1 MMDHQNMEK
10 WETRAERKEEQK
22 GGLGEVVYKVRQWD
36 EKRKR
41 GLGMVV
47 PQEGRSRMQ
56 REGGEG
62 RVLDECCSGFSRWPL
77 QDVGSDCKA
86 MLINLW
92 LNCTYICEPLISG
105 KEWPWAWGFMSASLL
120 SCGHVLGAL
129 WCSSREEAGGSCLSS
144 FLRSRP
150 CWMAQ
155 RSLRWKFC
163 LLDVSSKEGKWKQ
176 NFQYHS

>member
-1 MMDHQNMEK
+1 MG
-10 WETRAERKEEQK
+10 WEEEEGVGNGCATRGQIQDA
-22 GGLGEVVYKVRQWD
+22 
-36 EKRKR
+36 
-41 GLGMVV
+41 
-47 PQEGRSRMQ
+47 
-56 REGGEG
+56 EGGWWRQSFG
-62 RVLDECCSGFSRWPL
+62 WVLLWVLSMTSARCGQWL
-77 QDVGSDCKA
+77 QA

-120 SCGHVLGAL
+120 SSGHVLGAL
-129 WCSSREEAGGSCLSS
+129 CCSSREEAGGSCLSS